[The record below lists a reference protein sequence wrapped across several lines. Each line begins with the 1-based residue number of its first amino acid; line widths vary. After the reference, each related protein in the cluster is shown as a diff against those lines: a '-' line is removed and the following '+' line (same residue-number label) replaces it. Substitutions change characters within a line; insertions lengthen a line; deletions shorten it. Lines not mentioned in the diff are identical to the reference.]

1 MHIKISWV
9 QLPRNFKK
17 KVHELPRSGGLQRT
31 DNPLL
36 YNLNPTSIWLLQP
49 RDAVGTWIFLFIPKP
64 KTPNAWTKNP
74 KVLLSC
80 HIAVI
85 FLITMIFH
93 SGPTSKFHLPQSFK
107 KELMSAW
114 TTRTHHSISCSLWNL
129 RQDLHH
135 SNTTKKLG
143 LLTEPIDMIVP
154 SCRLAPHLGLV
165 IEFDWR
171 LSFGRLS
178 DEQVFNRPYIA

>member
-1 MHIKISWV
+1 MHIKKSWV

-64 KTPNAWTKNP
+64 KTPNSWTKSP

-85 FLITMIFH
+85 FFDHHDIPQRSNQQVPPTTILQKRAYVSVDH
-93 SGPTSKFHLPQSFK
+93 SDSSQYLLFFVKPPTRSPPLQYHK
-107 KELMSAW
+107 KIGIVNRANRHDLSEL
-114 TTRTHHSISCSLWNL
+114 
-129 RQDLHH
+129 
-135 SNTTKKLG
+135 
-143 LLTEPIDMIVP
+143 
-154 SCRLAPHLGLV
+154 
-165 IEFDWR
+165 
-171 LSFGRLS
+171 
-178 DEQVFNRPYIA
+178 